1 MEGVQEN
8 IGEGIFQCTNHP
20 YKNNT
25 TPGGICPFCL
35 QEKLGNLVSSSA
47 VFPSY
52 SSSSSTS
59 SFKSDF
65 GNTSITSSSLSL
77 QTNIKNTTNFTKS
90 RKSEGENFVHQKKGL
105 WSFLYNSSSKHFS
118 TVKKS
123 ENPTK
128 DINFPSSSALSG
140 GSIVVEENEISPIQV
155 YSRSRSIGCGSR
167 NVSGDCILRR
177 VESQREGKHRVSSR
191 KECIKERV
199 RCRGIFSGF
208 MITNSSS
215 SYWGWVLAS
224 PMRAF
229 SKPLSS
235 KKREASNKNATPNL
249 AAIPSLLTN

>member
-1 MEGVQEN
+1 MEMEGIQEDR
-8 IGEGIFQCTNHP
+8 GEGIFQCTNHP
-20 YKNNT
+20 YKNN

-47 VFPSY
+47 VFPSN
-52 SSSSSTS
+52 SSSSTS

-65 GNTSITSSSLSL
+65 GFTSTTSSTLSL
-77 QTNIKNTTNFTKS
+77 QTNIKNTSNFTKS
-90 RKSEGENFVHQKKGL
+90 RKSEGEDYVHQRKGL

-118 TVKKS
+118 TAKKS
-123 ENPTK
+123 EKPTK

-140 GSIVVEENEISPIQV
+140 SIEVEENEVCPIQV

-208 MITNSSS
+208 MITSSSS

-229 SKPLSS
+229 TKPLSS
-235 KKREASNKNATPNL
+235 KKGEASNKNATPNL